1 MTTPLRQRMLE
12 ELQRRNYS
20 SRTIRLYLRHV
31 AEFAKHFHR
40 SPDQLGAE
48 DIRQYQL
55 FLIQEKKLAWSSY
68 NQIVCGLRF
77 FYAKTLK
84 RAFLLQD
91 IPFPRMEQRLPTILS
106 REEVARI
113 LTVPPHLKTRALLMT
128 IYAAGLRR
136 SEAAHL
142 RVNDVDSAR
151 MTITVRQGKGQK
163 DRLVML
169 SPVLLQTLRQY
180 WRHNKPK
187 PWLFPGENPEQPI
200 SDNDIFGVFHNAV
213 RRAGITKKV
222 SPHSLRYSFATHRL
236 GSGTDLPLLPGITG
250 SQERSVITFSS
261 HLSRSS
267 LPHSLP
273 APRTR
278 LSIQSPKRIQN
289 T

>member
-1 MTTPLRQRMLE
+1 MLE

-55 FLIQEKKLAWSSY
+55 FLIQDKKPAWSTY
-68 NQIVCGLRF
+68 NQIICALRF

-84 RAFLLQD
+84 RAFLLEE
-91 IPFPRMEQRLPTILS
+91 IPFPRMEQRLPLILS

-113 LTVPPHLKTRALLMT
+113 LTAPPHLKSRALLMT

-142 RVNDVDSAR
+142 RVNDIDSAR
-151 MTITVRQGKGQK
+151 MTITVRQGKGRK
-163 DRLVML
+163 DRVVML
-169 SPVLLQTLRQY
+169 SPVLLETLRQY

-187 PWLFPGENPEQPI
+187 QWLFPGENPDQPI
-200 SDNDIFGVFHNAV
+200 SDNDVFAVFHNAV

-222 SPHSLRYSFATHRL
+222 SPHSLRHSFATHL
-236 GSGTDLPLLPGITG
+236 LESGTDLRTIQVLLGHRSLKTTARYLHVSQQHLRVTASPLDGLTLTKEP
-250 SQERSVITFSS
+250 S
-261 HLSRSS
+261 
-267 LPHSLP
+267 
-273 APRTR
+273 
-278 LSIQSPKRIQN
+278 KK
-289 T
+289 

>member
-1 MTTPLRQRMLE
+1 MLE

-48 DIRQYQL
+48 NIRQYQL

-68 NQIVCGLRF
+68 NQIVCALRF
-77 FYAKTLK
+77 FYAKTLN
-84 RAFLLQD
+84 RAFLLEE
-91 IPFPRMEQRLPTILS
+91 IPFPRTEQRLPLILS

-113 LTVPPHLKTRALLMT
+113 LTAPRHLKTRALLMT

-136 SEAAHL
+136 SEAARL
-142 RVNDVDSAR
+142 RVNDIDSAR

-163 DRLVML
+163 DRVVML

-187 PWLFPGENPEQPI
+187 QWLFPGENPDQPI

-222 SPHSLRYSFATHRL
+222 SPHSLRHSFATHL
-236 GSGTDLPLLPGITG
+236 LESGTDLRTIQILLGHRSLKTTARYLHVSQQHVRATASPLDGLNLTEEP
-250 SQERSVITFSS
+250 S
-261 HLSRSS
+261 
-267 LPHSLP
+267 
-273 APRTR
+273 
-278 LSIQSPKRIQN
+278 KK
-289 T
+289 

>member
-20 SRTIRLYLRHV
+20 TKTIRLYLRHV

-48 DIRQYQL
+48 DIRQPQL

-68 NQIVCGLRF
+68 NQIVCALRF
-77 FYAKTLK
+77 FYAKTLQ
-84 RAFLLQD
+84 RAFLLQE

-142 RVNDVDSAR
+142 RVNDIDSAR

-169 SPVLLQTLRQY
+169 SPVLLETLRQSGDTT
-180 WRHNKPK
+180 NPSNGS
-187 PWLFPGENPEQPI
+187 FPEKILTSPSVTTTSSRFFTMPSVALESPRRSRRIRCATALQPI
-200 SDNDIFGVFHNAV
+200 CSS
-213 RRAGITKKV
+213 RAPICV
-222 SPHSLRYSFATHRL
+222 P
-236 GSGTDLPLLPGITG
+236 
-250 SQERSVITFSS
+250 
-261 HLSRSS
+261 SRSCWGI
-267 LPHSLP
+267 
-273 APRTR
+273 AA
-278 LSIQSPKRIQN
+278 
-289 T
+289 

>member
-55 FLIQEKKLAWSSY
+55 FLIQGKKLAWSSY
-68 NQIVCGLRF
+68 NQIVCALRF
-77 FYAKTLK
+77 FYAKTLN
-84 RAFLLQD
+84 RAFLLEE
-91 IPFPRMEQRLPTILS
+91 IPFPRSEQRLPLILS
-106 REEVARI
+106 QEEVARI
-113 LTVPPHLKTRALLMT
+113 LTAPLHLKTRALLMT

-136 SEAAHL
+136 SEAARL
-142 RVNDVDSAR
+142 RVNDIDSAR

-163 DRLVML
+163 DRVVML

-180 WRHNKPK
+180 WRYNKPK
-187 PWLFPGENPEQPI
+187 QWLFPGKNPDQPI

-222 SPHSLRYSFATHRL
+222 SPHSLRHSFATHL
-236 GSGTDLPLLPGITG
+236 LESGTDLRTIQILLGHRSLKTTARYLHVSQQHVRATASPLD
-250 SQERSVITFSS
+250 
-261 HLSRSS
+261 S
-267 LPHSLP
+267 LILAKEPS
-273 APRTR
+273 
-278 LSIQSPKRIQN
+278 KK
-289 T
+289 

>member
-1 MTTPLRQRMLE
+1 MLE

-20 SRTIRLYLRHV
+20 SKTIRLYLRHV

-68 NQIVCGLRF
+68 NQIVCALRF

-84 RAFLLQD
+84 RAFLLEE

-106 REEVARI
+106 PEEVARI

-142 RVNDVDSAR
+142 RVNDIDSAR

-169 SPVLLQTLRQY
+169 SPVLLQILRQY

-187 PWLFPGENPEQPI
+187 QWLFPGGNPDQPI
-200 SDNDIFGVFHNAV
+200 SDNDVFAVFHNAV

-222 SPHSLRYSFATHRL
+222 SPHSLRHSFATHL
-236 GSGTDLPLLPGITG
+236 LESGTDLRTIQILLGHRSLKTTARYLHVSQQHVRATASPLD
-250 SQERSVITFSS
+250 
-261 HLSRSS
+261 S
-267 LPHSLP
+267 LNLTKEPS
-273 APRTR
+273 
-278 LSIQSPKRIQN
+278 KK
-289 T
+289 